1 MPTVHSTVC
10 PLDCPDTCTLAVTVD
25 EGRVTKIAAGDGH
38 PTTQGFICSKVAR
51 FDRRLYHPDRLLH
64 PMRRVGPKGNGDFE
78 RVSWDYAIGEI
89 NRRFRAIADEWG
101 AEAILPYHYG
111 GSNGILTEGF
121 LDDLYFAR
129 LGASRLGKT
138 ICAAPT
144 TAVALGMYGKM
155 PGVAYP
161 DYPKA
166 QCIIIWGANPKA
178 SSIHLVPYLREA
190 KRNGAFIAV
199 IDPRRNFSR
208 REVDLHLPVRPGA
221 DLPLALAM
229 IKCWVAAGRLDR
241 SFLDE
246 HTKGLDT
253 LLACAEEWPLD
264 RAADVTGVAASDI
277 ECLAQQYASLS
288 PAVIRCGWGPERNR
302 NGGKAVAAILAM
314 PALLGKFGVRGGGYT
329 MSNSGAMR
337 IRMNEALGDLRWES
351 RTINMSQLGAVLN
364 GSIDPPVK
372 GLFVYNCNPVA
383 TVPDQNAVIRGL
395 LREDLFTVVFD
406 QVLTDSAEYAD
417 ILLPETTFLEH
428 DDISISYG
436 TYVAGGATP
445 VISPC
450 GEARPNADVF
460 AALGRDMK
468 FDDEPFRWT
477 SDSYV
482 RHAAAHLEIGPRPGD
497 HEVFARGDVQRC
509 DFKGGDPVQ
518 FETVMPLTADKKID
532 LAPAAL
538 GATPYGFDPVE
549 SARYPLALITPATP
563 RMVSSTLG
571 EFNYDELVAT
581 LHPDDAA
588 ARNVSDG
595 DVVRIFNDLGE
606 VICRAQ
612 VRSAVRP
619 GVVSMPKGA
628 WRKSSRNGS
637 TSTALCPD
645 DVNVVGGGACFND
658 ARVEVEQRLSVENT
672 G

>member
-1 MPTVHSTVC
+1 M
-10 PLDCPDTCTLAVTVD
+10 
-25 EGRVTKIAAGDGH
+25 
-38 PTTQGFICSKVAR
+38 
-51 FDRRLYHPDRLLH
+51 
-64 PMRRVGPKGNGDFE
+64 
-78 RVSWDYAIGEI
+78 
-89 NRRFRAIADEWG
+89 
-101 AEAILPYHYG
+101 
-111 GSNGILTEGF
+111 
-121 LDDLYFAR
+121 
-129 LGASRLGKT
+129 
-138 ICAAPT
+138 
-144 TAVALGMYGKM
+144 
-155 PGVAYP
+155 
-161 DYPKA
+161 
-166 QCIIIWGANPKA
+166 
-178 SSIHLVPYLREA
+178 
-190 KRNGAFIAV
+190 
-199 IDPRRNFSR
+199 
-208 REVDLHLPVRPGA
+208 
-221 DLPLALAM
+221 
-229 IKCWVAAGRLDR
+229 
-241 SFLDE
+241 
-246 HTKGLDT
+246 
-253 LLACAEEWPLD
+253 D

-329 MSNSGAMR
+329 MSNNGAMR
-337 IRMNEALGDLRWES
+337 IRVNEALGDLRWES

-364 GSIDPPVK
+364 GSVDPPVK

-417 ILLPETTFLEH
+417 ILLPATTFLEH

-509 DFKGGDPVQ
+509 DFNGGDPVQ

-532 LAPAAL
+532 LAPDAL

-606 VICRAQ
+606 VICRAE
-612 VRSAVRP
+612 VRSAVRSGEHRLMKKQWFLLLAFAGFFTTTTPAVGQTTPTTIVLVRHAEKGGEP
-619 GVVSMPKGA
+619 GDRDPELNDAGRRRAAALARVLGDANISTIYSTPFLRTRNTAAPLARRLGIEVTITPITPEFIEDMAATLRSEHSGETVVVVGHSNTVPQTINALGA
-628 WRKSSRNGS
+628 GPMENLADDEYDWLFVVTLAANGS
-637 TSTALCPD
+637 VSLMELRY
-645 DVNVVGGGACFND
+645 G
-658 ARVEVEQRLSVENT
+658 Q
-672 G
+672 